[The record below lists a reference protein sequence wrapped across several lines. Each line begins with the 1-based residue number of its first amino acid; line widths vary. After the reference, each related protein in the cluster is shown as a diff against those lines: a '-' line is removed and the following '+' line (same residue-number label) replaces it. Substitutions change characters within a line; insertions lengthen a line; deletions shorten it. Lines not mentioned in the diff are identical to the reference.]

1 MKKKRWLQVIVIIFL
16 SLPWL
21 SMVSQNTD
29 YQADKFFTIVSYHTE
44 NLHDTIYYQSK
55 SNKDYLP
62 DSLKQW
68 NTEKYTRK
76 IKDIARVIHSINR
89 NELPELVA
97 LLDIENK
104 NVINDI
110 IRNRLIQPGNYAYIL
125 HEGIDERKM
134 GVALLYR
141 KDEFEPIEYETIPG
155 SIKEKAELESY
166 HILYVKGRAV
176 NGEILHVFV
185 NLWIPIGVD
194 SLSTNHR
201 MTAAR
206 HVRAR
211 VDSIFKKSKKAK
223 IVILGTFNMEPADKS
238 LKGMLNAANNQHSK
252 NYRELYNLMYDK
264 HLLGTGSIHYRGS
277 WRMWDQMIVSR
288 ALLCS
293 PGKYEVSRDGGQIF
307 QQRWMMWDN
316 VKTGYLTPLG
326 TYSGMQYLGGIS
338 NHLPVYLILKR

>member
-1 MKKKRWLQVIVIIFL
+1 MGKKRRLKTSLLLFL

-29 YQADKFFTIVSYHTE
+29 YQADRFFTIVSYHVE
-44 NLHDTIYYQSK
+44 NLHDTIHYPSIYK
-55 SNKDYLP
+55 KDYQP
-62 DSLKQW
+62 DSIKQW

-97 LLDIENK
+97 LLDIENG

-110 IRNRLIQPGNYAYIL
+110 IRNRLLQPGNYDYI
-125 HEGIDERKM
+125 HDESTDKRRMGI
-134 GVALLYR
+134 ALLYR
-141 KDEFEPIEYETIPG
+141 KDEFEPIGYERIPVTF
-155 SIKEKAELESY
+155 KTEPESKS
-166 HILYVKGRAV
+166 HNILYVKGKAG
-176 NGEILHVFV
+176 NGEMLHVFV
-185 NLWIPIGVD
+185 NHWISDGVD
-194 SLSTNHR
+194 SLSANQR
-201 MTAAR
+201 ITAAR
-206 HVRAR
+206 HVRAK

-223 IVILGTFNMEPADKS
+223 IIILGSFYDEPADKS
-238 LKGMLNAANNQHSK
+238 LKEMLNTANNQHSK

-288 ALLCS
+288 ALLNS

-326 TYSGMQYLGGIS
+326 TYSGTQYLGGIS
-338 NHLPVYLILKR
+338 NHLPVYIILKR